1 MTLWS
6 WLHIMYDGGGTM
18 GTTVLKSISAENFAS
33 FAEKVTFTCVAD
45 GSKKEYAMNTFESGD
60 EVINKVSY
68 VYGSNGSGKT
78 FFCKILREIQ
88 RMIALSPLS
97 MMKSSQIKALF
108 PSEELLKPIPK
119 FAFDIAYQELPT
131 TLGIDMIID
140 DVTYHYEFSVLEQKI
155 VHELLTK
162 KYRRTEKILER
173 TSPSFQDIT
182 VKSELKG
189 FEDTKRVVK
198 EDALCLVMAAMLNND
213 FANML
218 VDAIKEINIFNMTS
232 PRLNPGEL
240 EAFSEERIE
249 KYVKI
254 LKKAD
259 PTIRG
264 MQVKYEEEEV
274 ARQKVDSDDFENREI
289 IQTKTTVGVKTEHA
303 LYDHGIEIESG
314 TDQIDFFRDESLGTV
329 KLFTTLP
336 HLFDVLEKGGILVL
350 DEIENSL
357 HPALVKEMI
366 SLFINEESNP
376 YHAQLICTT
385 HQPLLVSENVKR
397 DQIWILSKD
406 EFGKSSLK
414 RLSDKSFSR
423 TKVNLT
429 NKILEG
435 ALGCNPE
442 KFF

>member
-1 MTLWS
+1 
-6 WLHIMYDGGGTM
+6 MYNVDVEVGTM
-18 GTTVLKSISAENFAS
+18 KTAVLKCISAENFAS
-33 FAEKVTFTCVAD
+33 FADKVIFSCVAD
-45 GSKKEYAMNTFESGD
+45 TSKKEYAMNTFKMGD
-60 EVINKVSY
+60 DYINKVSY
-68 VYGSNGSGKT
+68 IYGSNGSGKT

-88 RMIALSPLS
+88 RMITLSPLS
-97 MMKSSQIKALF
+97 MMKNSQIKALF
-108 PSEELLKPIPK
+108 PSEEFLKPIPK
-119 FAFDIAYQELPT
+119 FAFDIAYQSMPT
-131 TLGIDMIID
+131 TLGIEMIID
-140 DVTYHYEFSVLEQKI
+140 NITYHYEFSVLEQKI
-155 VHELLTK
+155 VHEVLTK

-173 TSPSFQDIT
+173 TSPDFQDIRL
-182 VKSELKG
+182 KSELKS
-189 FEDTKRVVK
+189 FEEMKKVVK

-218 VDAIKEINIFNMTS
+218 VDSIKEINVFNMTS
-232 PRLNPGEL
+232 PRLNPGEM

-254 LKKAD
+254 LQKAD
-259 PTIRG
+259 PTIRK
-264 MQVKYEEEEV
+264 MHVKYEEEEV

-289 IQTKTTVGVKTEHA
+289 IQTKTTVGVRTEHA
-303 LYDHGIEIESG
+303 QYDHGVERECG
-314 TDQIDFFRDESLGTV
+314 TDQIEFFKDESLGTV

-336 HLFDVLEKGGILVL
+336 HLFNVLEKGGILVL
-350 DEIENSL
+350 DEIENGL
-357 HPALVKEMI
+357 HPSLVKEMI

-385 HQPLLVSENVKR
+385 HQPLLVNENVKR
-397 DQIWILSKD
+397 DQVWILSKD
-406 EFGKSSLK
+406 KFGKSSLK

>member
-1 MTLWS
+1 
-6 WLHIMYDGGGTM
+6 M

-289 IQTKTTVGVKTEHA
+289 IQSKTTVGVKTEHA

>member
-1 MTLWS
+1 
-6 WLHIMYDGGGTM
+6 M
-18 GTTVLKSISAENFAS
+18 GTVVLKSISAENFAS

-45 GSKKEYAMNTFESGD
+45 GSKKESAMNTFEVG
-60 EVINKVSY
+60 ENVINKVSY

-78 FFCKILREIQ
+78 FLCKIVREIQ
-88 RMIALSPLS
+88 RMIALSPLA
-97 MMKSSQIKALF
+97 MMKSSQIKALL
-108 PSEELLKPIPK
+108 SNEELLKPIPK
-119 FAFDIAYQELPT
+119 FAFDVAYEKMPT
-131 TLGIDMIID
+131 TLGIEMIID
-140 DVTYHYEFSVLEQKI
+140 GVTYNYEFSVLDQKI
-155 VHELLTK
+155 VREILTK

-173 TSPSFQDIT
+173 TSPSYQDII

-198 EDALCLVMAAMLNND
+198 ENALCLVIAAMLNND
-213 FANML
+213 FANII
-218 VDAIKEINIFNMTS
+218 VDAIKEINVLNMTS
-232 PRLNPGEL
+232 PRLNPGEM
-240 EAFSEERIE
+240 EAFSKERIE

-259 PTIRG
+259 PTLQG
-264 MQVKYEEEEV
+264 MNVKYEEEEV
-274 ARQKVDSDDFENREI
+274 ARQKVDSDDFENREL
-289 IQTKTTVGVKTEHA
+289 IQTRATVGVKTMHM

-314 TDQIDFFRDESLGTV
+314 TDQIEFFNDESLGTI

-336 HLFDVLEKGGILVL
+336 YLFDILENGGILVL
-350 DEIENSL
+350 DEIENGL
-357 HPALVKEMI
+357 HLSLVKEMI

-376 YHAQLICTT
+376 HHAQLICTT

-397 DQIWILSKD
+397 DQVWVLSKD
-406 EFGKSSLK
+406 EFGKSALN

-435 ALGCNPE
+435 ALGCNPK

>member
-1 MTLWS
+1 
-6 WLHIMYDGGGTM
+6 M

-397 DQIWILSKD
+397 DQIWILSKT
-406 EFGKSSLK
+406 GSHK
-414 RLSDKSFSR
+414 
-423 TKVNLT
+423 T
-429 NKILEG
+429 NDRSH
-435 ALGCNPE
+435 
-442 KFF
+442 

>member
-1 MTLWS
+1 MSTA
-6 WLHIMYDGGGTM
+6 
-18 GTTVLKSISAENFAS
+18 VLKSISAENFAS
-33 FAEKVTFTCVAD
+33 FANKVTFTCVAD
-45 GSKKEYAMNTFESGD
+45 GSKKESAMNTFEAGED
-60 EVINKVSY
+60 VINKVSY

-119 FAFDIAYQELPT
+119 FAFDIAYQEIPT

-140 DVTYHYEFSVLEQKI
+140 DITYHYEFSVLEQRI

-218 VDAIKEINIFNMTS
+218 VDAIKEINVFNMTS
-232 PRLNPGEL
+232 PRLNPGEM

-259 PTIRG
+259 PIIRG
-264 MQVKYEEEEV
+264 MHVKYEEEEV

-303 LYDHGIEIESG
+303 LYDHGIEIETG

-336 HLFDVLEKGGILVL
+336 YLFDVLEKGGILVL
-350 DEIENSL
+350 DEIENGL

-366 SLFINEESNP
+366 SLFISEESNP
-376 YHAQLICTT
+376 HHAQLICTT

-397 DQIWILSKD
+397 DQVWILSKD
-406 EFGKSSLK
+406 KFGKSSLK

>member
-1 MTLWS
+1 
-6 WLHIMYDGGGTM
+6 MYDGGGTM

>member
-1 MTLWS
+1 
-6 WLHIMYDGGGTM
+6 M

-264 MQVKYEEEEV
+264 MQVKYEEAEV

>member
-1 MTLWS
+1 
-6 WLHIMYDGGGTM
+6 M

-406 EFGKSSLK
+406 EFGKSSLE

>member
-1 MTLWS
+1 
-6 WLHIMYDGGGTM
+6 MYDGGGTM

-232 PRLNPGEL
+232 PRLNSGEL

>member
-1 MTLWS
+1 META
-6 WLHIMYDGGGTM
+6 I
-18 GTTVLKSISAENFAS
+18 LKSISAENFAS
-33 FAEKVTFTCVAD
+33 FAEKVIFTCVAD
-45 GSKKEYAMNTFESGD
+45 GSKKEYAMNTFEAGD
-60 EVINKVSY
+60 DVINKVSY
-68 VYGSNGSGKT
+68 VYGANGSGKT

-108 PSEELLKPIPK
+108 PGEELLKPISK
-119 FAFDIAYQELPT
+119 FAFDIAYQDLPT
-131 TLGIDMIID
+131 TLGIEMIID
-140 DVTYHYEFSVLEQKI
+140 NVTYHYEFSVLGEKI

-182 VKSELKG
+182 VRSELKS

-232 PRLNPGEL
+232 PRLNPGEM

-254 LKKAD
+254 LQKAD

-264 MQVKYEEEEV
+264 MDVKFEEEEV
-274 ARQKVDSDDFENREI
+274 ARQKVDSNDFENREI
-289 IQTKTTVGVKTEHA
+289 IQTKTTVGVKTNHA
-303 LYDHGIEIESG
+303 LYDHGVEIESG
-314 TDQIDFFRDESLGTV
+314 TDQIDFFKDESLGTV

-336 HLFDVLEKGGILVL
+336 HLYNVLEKGGILVL
-350 DEIENSL
+350 DEIENGL

-376 YHAQLICTT
+376 HHAQLICTT

-397 DQIWILSKD
+397 DQVWILSKD

-414 RLSDKSFSR
+414 RLSDKRFSR

>member
-1 MTLWS
+1 
-6 WLHIMYDGGGTM
+6 M
-18 GTTVLKSISAENFAS
+18 GTAVLKGVSAENFAS

-45 GSKKEYAMNTFESGD
+45 ESKKEYELNTFKVGED
-60 EVINKVSY
+60 VINKVSY
-68 VYGSNGSGKT
+68 IYGSNGSGKT

-97 MMKSSQIKALF
+97 MMKNSQIKALL

-119 FAFDIAYQELPT
+119 FAFDIEYQGMPT
-131 TLGIDMIID
+131 TLGIDIIID
-140 DVTYHYEFSVLEQKI
+140 STTYHYEFSVLEQKI
-155 VHELLTK
+155 VHELLTR
-162 KYRRTEKILER
+162 KYRRTEKVLER

-182 VKSELKG
+182 VKSELKS
-189 FEDTKRVVK
+189 FEDMKRVVK

-218 VDAIKEINIFNMTS
+218 VDAIKEISIFNMTS
-232 PRLNPGEL
+232 PRLNPGEM

-249 KYVKI
+249 KYVDI

-264 MQVKYEEEEV
+264 MHVQYEEEEV

-289 IQTKTTVGVKTEHA
+289 IQTKTTVGVKTDHA
-303 LYDHGIEIESG
+303 LYDHGIEMESG
-314 TDQIDFFRDESLGTV
+314 TDQIEFFKDESLGTV

-336 HLFDVLEKGGILVL
+336 HLFNVLEEGGVLVL
-350 DEIENSL
+350 DEIENGL

-366 SLFINEESNP
+366 SLFLDEESNP

-397 DQIWILSKD
+397 DQVWILSKD
-406 EFGKSSLK
+406 RFGKSFLK

-423 TKVNLT
+423 AKVNLT

>member
-1 MTLWS
+1 
-6 WLHIMYDGGGTM
+6 M
-18 GTTVLKSISAENFAS
+18 GITVLKSISAENFAS

>member
-1 MTLWS
+1 
-6 WLHIMYDGGGTM
+6 M

-97 MMKSSQIKALF
+97 MMKNSQIKALF

>member
-1 MTLWS
+1 
-6 WLHIMYDGGGTM
+6 MYDGGGTM

-97 MMKSSQIKALF
+97 MMKNSQIKALF

>member
-1 MTLWS
+1 MKKSRQSL
-6 WLHIMYDGGGTM
+6 LDGTM

>member
-1 MTLWS
+1 
-6 WLHIMYDGGGTM
+6 M

-173 TSPSFQDIT
+173 ISPSFQDIT

>member
-1 MTLWS
+1 
-6 WLHIMYDGGGTM
+6 M

-240 EAFSEERIE
+240 EAFSEERIK

>member
-1 MTLWS
+1 
-6 WLHIMYDGGGTM
+6 M

-397 DQIWILSKD
+397 DQIWILSQD

>member
-1 MTLWS
+1 
-6 WLHIMYDGGGTM
+6 M
-18 GTTVLKSISAENFAS
+18 GNAVLKSISAENFAS
-33 FAEKVTFTCVAD
+33 FAERVVFTCLAD
-45 GSKKEYAMNTFESGD
+45 GSKKESTMNTFEAG
-60 EVINKVSY
+60 EEIINKVSY

-78 FFCKILREIQ
+78 YFCKILREIQ
-88 RMIALSPLS
+88 RMITLSPLL

-108 PSEELLKPIPK
+108 SGEEILKPIPK
-119 FAFDIAYQELPT
+119 FAFDIAYQDIPT
-131 TLGIDMIID
+131 TLGLDMIID
-140 DVTYHYEFSVLEQKI
+140 DITYHYEFSVFEQKI

-173 TSPSFQDIT
+173 TSPAFQDIT
-182 VKSELKG
+182 VKSELKS

-198 EDALCLVMAAMLNND
+198 EDALCLAMAAMLNNE
-213 FANML
+213 FANEL
-218 VDAIKEINIFNMTS
+218 VDAIKEINIFNMAS
-232 PRLNPGEL
+232 PRLNPGEE
-240 EAFSEERIE
+240 EAFSEERID

-254 LKKAD
+254 LQKAD

-264 MQVKYEEEEV
+264 MQVEYEEEEV

-303 LYDHGIEIESG
+303 LYDHGVEIESG
-314 TDQIDFFRDESLGTV
+314 TDQIEFFKDESLGTV

-336 HLFDVLEKGGILVL
+336 HLFDVLEKGGTLVL
-350 DEIENSL
+350 DEIENGL
-357 HPALVKEMI
+357 HPSLVKEMI

-376 YHAQLICTT
+376 HNAQLICTT

-397 DQIWILSKD
+397 DQVWVLSKD
-406 EFGKSSLK
+406 KFGKSSLN

>member
-1 MTLWS
+1 
-6 WLHIMYDGGGTM
+6 M

>member
-1 MTLWS
+1 
-6 WLHIMYDGGGTM
+6 MYDGGGTM

-33 FAEKVTFTCVAD
+33 FAEKGTFTCVAD

>member
-1 MTLWS
+1 META
-6 WLHIMYDGGGTM
+6 
-18 GTTVLKSISAENFAS
+18 VLKSISAENFAS
-33 FAEKVTFTCVAD
+33 FAEKITFTCVAD
-45 GSKKEYAMNTFESGD
+45 GSKKESAMNTFEAGD
-60 EVINKVSY
+60 SIINKVSY

-108 PSEELLKPIPK
+108 PSEELLKPVPK
-119 FAFDIAYQELPT
+119 FAFDVAYNEVPT
-131 TLGIDMIID
+131 TLAIDIIINNI
-140 DVTYHYEFSVLEQKI
+140 TYHYEFSLLNGKV

-173 TSPSFQDIT
+173 ISPAFQDIT
-182 VKSELKG
+182 VRSELKS

-218 VDAIKEINIFNMTS
+218 VDAIKEINVFNMTS
-232 PRLNPGEL
+232 PRLNPGEI
-240 EAFSEERIE
+240 EAFSDERIE
-249 KYVKI
+249 KYIKI
-254 LKKAD
+254 LQKAD

-264 MQVKYEEEEV
+264 MHVTFEEEEV
-274 ARQKVDSDDFENREI
+274 ARQKVESDDFENREI
-289 IQTKTTVGVKTEHA
+289 IQTKTTVGVKTDHA
-303 LYDHGIEIESG
+303 LYDHGIEIETG
-314 TDQIDFFRDESLGTV
+314 TDQIEFFKDESLGTV

-350 DEIENSL
+350 DEIENGLHLSL
-357 HPALVKEMI
+357 VREMI

-376 YHAQLICTT
+376 HNAQLICTT

-397 DQIWILSKD
+397 DQVWILSKD
-406 EFGKSSLK
+406 KFGKSSLR

-423 TKVNLT
+423 TKVNIT